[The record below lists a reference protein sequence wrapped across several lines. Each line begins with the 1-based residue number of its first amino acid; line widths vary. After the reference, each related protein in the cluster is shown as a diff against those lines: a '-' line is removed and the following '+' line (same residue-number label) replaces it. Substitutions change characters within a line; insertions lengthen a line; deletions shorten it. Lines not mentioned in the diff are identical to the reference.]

1 MYAPTVFGDPQL
13 SRESDYGTLPY
24 ARARLHIDI
33 DDDYT
38 IEMNELDVDADKDFD
53 EDFHSLYVGY
63 HALKDLVNDY
73 SLDGHQAYLDHY
85 ISSTLHK

>member
-1 MYAPTVFGDPQL
+1 VYAPTVFGDPQL
-13 SRESDYGTLPY
+13 SRESDYGTLPS
-24 ARARLHIDI
+24 AGARLQIDF
-33 DDDYT
+33 DDDHT
-38 IEMNELDVDADKDFD
+38 IEMNERDADKDFD